1 VTAYASP
8 LRLHAAFEVYREF
21 PTNEKFNA
29 AHRDALKV
37 PLVLAGGDRSF
48 GKVMTSLKDVL
59 GAYGWKNVRVEVLH
73 NLAHYIPDEQ
83 PEKIAELIE
92 RYAVQP

>member
-1 VTAYASP
+1 MTVGRCNSRIQIAG
-8 LRLHAAFEVYREF
+8 
-21 PTNEKFNA
+21 K
-29 AHRDALKV
+29 KV

-59 GAYGWKNVRVEVLH
+59 RAYGWENVRVKVLH
-73 NLAHYIPDEQ
+73 NLADYIPDEQ

-92 RYAVQP
+92 CYAVHP